1 VKRSFIV
8 FIASFVS
15 LLIVFLI
22 STNEVRAN
30 GFDVMIDPGHGGS
43 DPGAINYNTVPD
55 TYEKV
60 LNLQLASKVKKYLS
74 PYVSNVYMTRNS
86 DYYLS
91 LAERA
96 QMANDRNVDL
106 FLSIHHDSSYSSVV
120 NGVSAHY
127 SSYRPALD
135 KSGNYV
141 IYNGKIYPYVDERKV
156 GSSTH
161 IFYKENGVT
170 KSADINDVH
179 VYDSTPS
186 PQATKS
192 SELALNITNNLAS
205 LGLNRK
211 YTSTGVKDN
220 IFYVVRWT
228 KMPSV
233 LVEAGFVSNPI
244 EVLKLSD
251 PAFQEKSAKK
261 IADAV
266 IDSFGLRKLDIT
278 NVEVSSSNNFEVD
291 SPITFN
297 TITQQSDSPLYKYW
311 IRENGEWK
319 KLQEYSNNSSFNWTP
334 SKAGEYEFVVHAK
347 NSSSSSSYDDYY
359 TFNVTVKE
367 KPVKLSVAEN
377 SYSNQDYTL
386 SISSSNTKNK
396 LFKYWVQYDGKWEL
410 ISNYS
415 HATSVKWTPPSG
427 GEYNFVVHMKD
438 ESSSNSYDEYDQNK
452 VNVSQNPIH
461 LPLSSSL
468 KEGVNT
474 TLKAEN
480 RNGENYLYKYWVYD
494 GVTWNM
500 ISDYTNEEV
509 NWIPN
514 LSGNV
519 DLIVHAKKE
528 GSAKAY
534 DVYSKQ
540 KVNIADSNVTMQIN
554 SDKVEAFDD
563 VEITTSMN
571 DSGNYLYKYWI
582 RENDSWVRL
591 QNYSSDPTLK
601 WTPENKGTYEFLVH
615 VKNTNSTNSYDDYR
629 LLTVDVSERN
639 MDLKITPEDKNVVGL
654 PINIEVENIF
664 EGAHYKYLVESSAN
678 EDTLMS
684 SNMNKGTGEYISSNT
699 WSWTPAA
706 TGEVKVTVLV
716 KAPGSTQYDYKVE
729 KTITVAE
736 PDKVKAENISV
747 DDTGYPVNITANA
760 SGGTLL
766 LYKFWS
772 YNTTTKEWV
781 KLKEYSQDNKA
792 SWSPEKP
799 GEYQLIVHVK
809 DHNSTKSYDSYKVL
823 NYGEA
828 KLPAAAINSF
838 ITTPAAQSK
847 VGSPVKIAAEATA
860 DTHAQYKFW
869 LKNVK
874 TGEWTKLQDYN
885 DNNQISWTPSS
896 SGEFELVVH
905 VKDAK
910 SNRSYDDYKVLDFNV
925 LNNEA
930 IQVQEIV
937 TTPLQDGGVGQN
949 IEITATAAGSD
960 SLLFKF
966 WVYDKNKKTWLKL
979 ADYSKASTMS
989 WIPEE
994 SGNYQL
1000 VVHVKDENSS
1010 KSYDAY
1016 KTYDFNVK

>member
-1 VKRSFIV
+1 VKKSFIG
-8 FIASFVS
+8 FIASLVS
-15 LLIVFLI
+15 LLVVFLI
-22 STNEVRAN
+22 STNEARAN
-30 GFDVMIDPGHGGS
+30 DFDVMIDPGHGGS

-60 LNLQLASKVKKYLS
+60 LNLQLAAKVKKYLS

-91 LAERA
+91 LSERA
-96 QMANDRNVDL
+96 QMANDKNVDL

-135 KSGNYV
+135 KYGNYV
-141 IYNGKIYPYVDERKV
+141 VYNGKIYPYVDERKV

-179 VYDSTPS
+179 VYDSTPT

-211 YTSTGVKDN
+211 YTPTGVKDN

-244 EVLKLSD
+244 EVSKLSD

-266 IDSFGLRKLDIT
+266 INSFELRKLDIT
-278 NVEVSSSNNFEVD
+278 NVEVSSLSNFEVD

-311 IRENGEWK
+311 IRENDEWK
-319 KLQEYSNNSSFNWTP
+319 KLQEYSGSSQYKWTP
-334 SKAGEYEFVVHAK
+334 TKAGEYEFVVHAK

-367 KPVKLSVAEN
+367 KPVTLSIAE
-377 SYSNQDYTL
+377 SGFSDQDYTI
-386 SISSSNTKNK
+386 SISSSNVENK

-410 ISNYS
+410 INNYS
-415 HATSVKWTPPSG
+415 RDTSVKWTPPAE
-427 GEYNFVVHMKD
+427 GEYKFVVHMKD
-438 ESSSNSYDEYDQNK
+438 ENSLNSYDEYDQLS
-452 VNVSQNPIH
+452 VNVTQNPIE
-461 LPLSSSL
+461 LPLSTSL

-474 TLKAEN
+474 TLKAESQ
-480 RNGENYLYKYWVYD
+480 NGETYLYKYWAYD
-494 GVTWNM
+494 GVNWYM
-500 ISDYTNEEV
+500 ISDYTNSEV
-509 NWIPN
+509 KWVPN
-514 LSGNV
+514 LSGKV
-519 DLIVHAKKE
+519 DIIVHAKKE
-528 GSAKAY
+528 GSTRAY

-540 KVNIADSNVTMQIN
+540 TVNVAESNVTMQIN
-554 SDKVEAFDD
+554 SDEVEAFDD
-563 VEITTSMN
+563 VKITTTMN
-571 DSGNYLYKYWI
+571 SSGNYLYKYWI

-591 QNYSSDPTLK
+591 QNYSSDATIE
-601 WTPENKGTYEFLVH
+601 WTPENKGSYDFLVH
-615 VKNTNSTNSYDDYR
+615 VKNVNSTNSYDDYR

-639 MDLKITPEDKNVVGL
+639 MDIKITPENKNILGL
-654 PINIEVENIF
+654 PINIEVENGF
-664 EGAHYKYLVESSAN
+664 EGAQYKYIVGGSAESS
-678 EDTLMS
+678 S
-684 SNMNKGTGEYISSNT
+684 MNDGTGEYISSNT

-706 TGEVKVTVLV
+706 TGEVTVTVLV

-729 KTITVAE
+729 KIITVAE
-736 PDKVKAENISV
+736 PDKVNAGSISV

-760 SGGTLL
+760 SGGTIL

-781 KLKEYSQDNKA
+781 KLKEYSEDNTA
-792 SWSPEKP
+792 SWSPEKD

-809 DHNSTKSYDSYKVL
+809 DHNSSKSYDSYKVL
-823 NYGEA
+823 NYGAA
-828 KLPAAAINSF
+828 KLPEATINSF
-838 ITTPAAQSK
+838 ITTPSAQAP
-847 VGSPVKIAAEATA
+847 VGSLVNIVAKASA
-860 DTHAQYKFW
+860 DTDAQYKFW
-869 LKNVK
+869 LKDVT
-874 TGEWTKLQDYN
+874 TGNWTKLQEYN
-885 DNNQISWTPSS
+885 DNNQISWTPSAA
-896 SGEFELVVH
+896 GEFDLVVH

-910 SNRSYDDYKVLDFNV
+910 SNHQYDDYKVLDFKV
-925 LNNEA
+925 LNFEV
-930 IQVQEIV
+930 IKVQEIV

-949 IEITATAAGSD
+949 IEITATASGSD
-960 SLLFKF
+960 SLLYKF

-979 ADYSKASTMS
+979 GEYSKTSAMS
-989 WIPEE
+989 WVPEE

-1000 VVHVKDENSS
+1000 VVHVKDENSP

-1016 KTYDFNVK
+1016 ETYDFNVN